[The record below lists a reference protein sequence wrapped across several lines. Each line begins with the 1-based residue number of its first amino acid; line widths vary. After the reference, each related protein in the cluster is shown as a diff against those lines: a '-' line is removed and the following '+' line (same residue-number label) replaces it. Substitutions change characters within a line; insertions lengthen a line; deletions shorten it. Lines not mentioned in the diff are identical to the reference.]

1 MDPTYGLA
9 FLALLVAALAWGLRR
24 RRTPVAAPLPAG
36 FLPRLAR
43 RVPLSRGLPP
53 PEHARWLEL
62 VARFL
67 TQVRIVGCRDLAID
81 DDLRAA
87 VAGHAC
93 LLLVGRPDLPLYP
106 DLTDV
111 LVYPSTYVRRD
122 EWALDGSIVLQE
134 EDVPYDG
141 ESWDRG
147 CVVLSAKA
155 VREGARELDG
165 FNVVLHE
172 FAHQFDALDG
182 GSNGCPPMPRDLAR
196 RWAPAMQ
203 AAWQQLI
210 EADRRGEE
218 TFLDPYGA
226 ESPAEF
232 FAVLTETFLE
242 LPWDLALEHPALHA
256 LMTELFGLDPRT
268 WQERPADLPPVP
280 AEV

>member
-1 MDPTYGLA
+1 MEPALGLGL
-9 FLALLVAALAWGLRR
+9 LALLLAAWAWKYRR
-24 RRTPVAAPLPAG
+24 REPAPAPLEAA
-36 FLPRLAR
+36 FLQRLEQQ
-43 RVPLSRGLPP
+43 VPLSRGLPP
-53 PEHARWLEL
+53 AQRARWLGL

-67 TQVRIVGCRDLAID
+67 ARVRILGCRDLEID

-93 LLLVGRPDLPLYP
+93 LLLIGRADLDLYP

-134 EDVPYDG
+134 ENVPYDG

-155 VREGARELDG
+155 VREGAREFDG
-165 FNVVLHE
+165 FHVVLHE

-182 GSNGCPPMPRDLAR
+182 TSNGCPPMPRPLAR

-203 AAWQQLI
+203 AAWQELI
-210 EADRRGEE
+210 EADRKGQE

-242 LPWDLALEHPALHA
+242 LPWDLELEHPQLHT
-256 LMTELFGLDPRT
+256 LMCELFGFDPKA
-268 WQERPADLPPVP
+268 WQERPADLPLPV
-280 AEV
+280 